1 MEANKILKADLLDI
15 LFENRNKA
23 YGAYELRTTYPTR
36 VKKSMVA
43 MAAVSLVFITGV
55 LLANSKSKEAI
66 KPMYVEDVNLSSVK
80 DKDEV
85 KPVELPKLKPTPI
98 RTIADNI
105 PIILPDK
112 LVDKTEVPTDDAI
125 DNAQIGNITQD
136 GADPDGA
143 VTPPVE
149 KEGTGQ
155 VIAPVEKHIP
165 DFVTVVEIEAQF
177 PGGMDAWRRFLQ
189 RNLNSDVPT
198 ENGAPAGRYTVVV
211 AFNVD
216 KEGNVSEIEALN
228 DPGYG
233 TAQEAVRV
241 IKKSNQWIP
250 AIQNGQHVGYRQK
263 QVITF
268 EVNEG

>member
-1 MEANKILKADLLDI
+1 MEANKILKADVLDI

-23 YGAYELRTTYPTR
+23 YGAYELRTTYPER
-36 VKKSMVA
+36 VKKSMIGVA
-43 MAAVSLVFITGV
+43 VVSLVFITGV
-55 LLANSKSKEAI
+55 LLANSRSKGDI
-66 KPMYVEDVNLSSVK
+66 KPMYVKDFILENVK
-80 DKDEV
+80 DKEDV
-85 KPVELPKLKPTPI
+85 KPIVVPKPPQKQI

-112 LVDKTEVPTDDAI
+112 LVEKTEVPTEEQTS
-125 DNAQIGNITQD
+125 NAQIGNITQD
-136 GADPDGA
+136 GADPDGTVA
-143 VTPPVE
+143 PPVE

-155 VIAPVEKHIP
+155 VVAPVEKHVP
-165 DFVTVVEIEAQF
+165 DFVTIVEIEAQF
-177 PGGMDAWRRFLQ
+177 PGGMAAWMRFLQ

-198 ENGAPAGRYTVVV
+198 ENGAPVGRYTVVV

-233 TAQEAVRV
+233 TAQEAIRV

-263 QVITF
+263 QAITF